1 MKKFALAAVAAAAM
15 TGGVAQAYTLGT
27 YSNGFVV
34 PSVEYGAAGLTVVGV
49 INRTGGDAVPVYWSF
64 HGQNS
69 EHLLDGCFKM
79 TNNEFKPLAWGS
91 DGFGLGAENRK
102 GYLVFAVGQGTSC
115 EAGNRQI
122 RNDAK
127 ISASSFQISASG
139 GDVSYVPI
147 VEGPLLLEPNHALGL
162 LGPRSLL
169 HVAGAADVVP
179 GVLPKVAMRYAKGQ
193 GSSTDIV
200 VWSTGNHA
208 GSHTVFM
215 YDNNQNYFSTNFN
228 LEYSELDHFNPA
240 DIMGSPAYV
249 DGFIEWRPYN
259 QAGAIS
265 TGDKKADGSQY
276 SDRSDR
282 STPIALGAGTAGMSV
297 NQAVGAGSPIRV
309 TNSPR
314 NNNQADQVTGSVFV
328 YSVVKMPAYSA
339 SQTILGATEP

>member
-1 MKKFALAAVAAAAM
+1 MKKFALAAIAAAAM

-34 PSVEYGAAGLTVVGV
+34 PNVEYGAAGLTVVGV
-49 INRTGGDAVPVYWSF
+49 INRTEGEAVPVYWSY

-69 EHLLDGCFKM
+69 EHLLDGCFTM
-79 TNNEFKPLAWGS
+79 TRNEFKPLAWGS

-102 GYLVFAVGQGTSC
+102 GYLVFAVGEGKGCT
-115 EAGNRQI
+115 AGNSQI

-127 ISASSFQISASG
+127 LSASSFQISATG

-147 VEGPLLLEPNHALGL
+147 VEGPLLLEPNHRLGL
-162 LGPRSLL
+162 LNSRSLL
-169 HVAGAADVVP
+169 HAAGAADVVP
-179 GVLPKVAMRYAKGQ
+179 GVLPQVTMRYAKGA

-215 YDNNQNYFSTNFN
+215 YDDKQNYFSTNFN

-240 DIMGSPAYV
+240 DIMGSPAFV

-259 QAGAIS
+259 RAGAIS
-265 TGDKKADGSQY
+265 ASDLKANGTPY
-276 SDRSDR
+276 SDKSDG

-297 NQAVGAGSPIRV
+297 NQAIGNNPIRV
-309 TNSPR
+309 VNGPR
-314 NNNQADQVTGSVFV
+314 NNNLADSVTGSVFV

-339 SQTILGATEP
+339 TQTILGATEP